1 MARGKMRKI
10 LYTTHHK
17 QVVKIVSRRRA
28 LTFVALAILVSL
40 WFAVVTVADAAPHS
54 GDAKATKS
62 EAKPTKSSAIA
73 KADSLAPNG
82 KSGMWWARENGW
94 GISLTSSADNT
105 KLFAAFYIYDDQGNA
120 RWYTA
125 SDCRFAGNQ
134 CTSRLEETSG
144 SPCATPFSPGQVTR
158 KDVGSLTLDFSSSAF
173 ANMSFDIGG
182 VKRTVAIERFVFTS
196 GAAPAIDYSGVW
208 WNPSESGN
216 GVSITHLANTVFVA
230 WYAFDTVGKAT
241 WYVLTCNTGGGNS
254 CSETLY
260 SANGPALGPSFDIT
274 RVQLKNIGPA
284 TLTFNS
290 NGGARLVYQ
299 ASGQTITKDF
309 VRFVF

>member
-1 MARGKMRKI
+1 MRKI
-10 LYTTHHK
+10 LYSTHHK
-17 QVVKIVSRRRA
+17 QVVKTVSRRRA
-28 LTFVALAILVSL
+28 RAFLALTILVALC
-40 WFAVVTVADAAPHS
+40 FAVVATVGAAPHS
-54 GDAKATKS
+54 SDAKATKS
-62 EAKPTKSSAIA
+62 DAKPAKSSAIA
-73 KADSLAPNG
+73 KVDSAAPNG

-105 KLFAAFYIYDDQGNA
+105 KLFAAIYIYDGQGNA

-144 SPCATPFSPGQVTR
+144 SSCATPFSPGQVTR

-182 VKRTVAIERFVFTS
+182 LKRSVPIERFVFTS

-230 WYAFDTVGKAT
+230 WYAFDTAGMPT

-290 NGGARLVYQ
+290 SGAARIAYQ
-299 ASGQTITKDF
+299 ASGQTITKDL
-309 VRFVF
+309 VRFGF